1 MNTLPD
7 LVILLVDDDPAILS
21 ALRRGITR
29 GWAQWGAEARVHL
42 CTSPTAALG
51 RLLTESFD
59 VVVADYRMPEMDG
72 IQFLRRVRDLQPCSG
87 RILLAGAFDY
97 NALLQSANQ
106 VGVARVLV
114 KPWTEEELVESLRQ
128 CVEMRRLLLENAELA
143 DQLRVHSGQISAQE
157 ADARRQRFLQPEV
170 TQVVFTPSHFAEL
183 HSAAAPLSAGHA

>member
-1 MNTLPD
+1 VNTLPD

-42 CTSPTAALG
+42 CTLPSAGLG
-51 RLLTESFD
+51 RLLTESVD
-59 VVVADYRMPEMDG
+59 IVIADYRMPEMDG
-72 IQFLRRVRDLQPCSG
+72 IQFLRRARDLQPFSG
-87 RILLAGAFDY
+87 RILLSGASDY
-97 NALLQSANQ
+97 NALLQAANQ

-114 KPWTEEELVESLRQ
+114 KPWADEELVESLRQ

-143 DQLRVHSGQISAQE
+143 DQLRVQSGQMSSQE

-170 TQVVFTPSHFAEL
+170 TQVVFTPSHFGGL
-183 HSAAAPLSAGHA
+183 HSAAVPLRASHA